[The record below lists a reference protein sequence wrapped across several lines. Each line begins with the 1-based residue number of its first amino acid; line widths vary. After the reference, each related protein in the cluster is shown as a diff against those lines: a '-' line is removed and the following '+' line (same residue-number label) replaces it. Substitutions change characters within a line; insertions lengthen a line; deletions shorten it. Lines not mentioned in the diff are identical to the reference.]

1 MASRYL
7 VIVLS
12 TSTANKTIVLFFYIS
27 KLVHIFNCCLDKNL
41 PIFTFKS
48 NPPKKNRKTS
58 QKYSLCLCHFS
69 RISSAPGSNSSTYRS
84 NNLFKVKDMEPKSW
98 NTTQIITG
106 WPIRLWQTQHWGCFL
121 VVVRA
126 QLSDDSRKRV
136 LYKRS
141 EIQDHYFLQYS
152 FVWWCSF
159 VRSSVV

>member
-106 WPIRLWQTQHWGCFL
+106 WPIRLWQTQHWGVFWSLWEPSWAMTQESVSCIRGLRF
-121 VVVRA
+121 RITIFYNI
-126 QLSDDSRKRV
+126 V
-136 LYKRS
+136 LFG
-141 EIQDHYFLQYS
+141 DVPL
-152 FVWWCSF
+152 
-159 VRSSVV
+159 